1 MAESYISN
9 ISPFYAALNYEL
21 RKFLVEVP
29 YTSVSQFYQF
39 LGNRNADERYGVSC
53 VWQAYM
59 LGERLKQK
67 KIGQISYYVDGR
79 HVALICRSGNQQYL
93 IDPYLLHT
101 DPLEIK
107 PNAVPESQDSN
118 RSSAHAYPFRSEDN
132 ANYKPSKLAATYC
145 ANSNSVRLTYTKYS
159 RSKNHYVI
167 SRAFNMDLN
176 RNISDSPPPEQIVV
190 PLLHHQEQNNLSI
203 RIVHKHDHR
212 IYELIYPIALHHNKP
227 VDEVHLVAR
236 DNDGKMH
243 TFGETDQF
251 RSILTNM
258 SASLE
263 CSPKELTNFVLE
275 GVEIYE
281 RHAPEVIHYS
291 PFTIGNE

>member
-1 MAESYISN
+1 MAETYISN

-39 LGNRNADERYGVSC
+39 FGSRKADDRYGVSC

-59 LGERLKQK
+59 LGTRLKQK
-67 KIGQISYYVDGR
+67 KIGEISYYVDGR
-79 HVALICRSGNQQYL
+79 HVALICRSDNQQYL

-107 PNAVPESQDSN
+107 RGLSPESPDST
-118 RSSAHAYPFRSEDN
+118 RSSAHAYPFRHENN
-132 ANYKPSKLAATYC
+132 ANCKPSKLAATYY
-145 ANSNSVRLTYTKYS
+145 ADSNSVRLTYTKFS
-159 RSKNHYVI
+159 QSKNHYVI
-167 SRAFNMDLN
+167 SRTFNMDLN
-176 RNISDSPPPEQIVV
+176 RNISDLPPPEQIVI

-203 RIVHKHDHR
+203 RIVHKQDHH
-212 IYELIYPIALHHNKP
+212 IYELIYPIALYHNKP
-227 VDEVHLVAR
+227 VDEANLVAR
-236 DNDGKMH
+236 DNNGKMH
-243 TFGETDQF
+243 TFGETEQF
-251 RSILTNM
+251 HSILTNM

-263 CSPKELTNFVLE
+263 CSQKELTDFVLE

-281 RHAPEVIHYS
+281 RNAPDVIPYS